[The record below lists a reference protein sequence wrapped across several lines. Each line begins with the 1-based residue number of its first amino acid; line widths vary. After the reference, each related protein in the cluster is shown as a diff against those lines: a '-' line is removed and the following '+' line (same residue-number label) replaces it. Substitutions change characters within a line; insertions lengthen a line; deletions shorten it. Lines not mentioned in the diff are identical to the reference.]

1 MNVKTI
7 LLIVVSCCIW
17 PLALN
22 GQESEKQ
29 VQPNTAN
36 PFAIIFNRID
46 DLQKTVSRA
55 ANWIAR
61 QSHKQSSRR
70 KLIFPV
76 GRYWVDEYSRLIDRA
91 DQDIGMWGVDAPT
104 STHVPMYGR
113 R

>member
-22 GQESEKQ
+22 GQESEQ
-29 VQPNTAN
+29 HLQPKTTD
-36 PFAIIFNRID
+36 PFAIIFNRIE
-46 DLQKTVSRA
+46 DLQSTVSRA
-55 ANWIAR
+55 TNWIAR

-70 KLIFPV
+70 NLIFPV

-91 DQDIGMWGVDAPT
+91 DQDIGMWGVDAP
-104 STHVPMYGR
+104 SSIHVSMDGR